1 VPLPKRLIRN
11 PNREEHDK
19 IVIIG
24 AGSLVFASRLTTDI
38 SVYPHWPQATSS
50 TWTSTQMR

>member
-1 VPLPKRLIRN
+1 MA
-11 PNREEHDK
+11 K

-38 SVYPHWPQATSS
+38 LSVPALASSTIVYVDSVY
-50 TWTSTQMR
+50 